1 MKNKSFGL
9 DIGATTIKA
18 VWLSW
23 QNNGF
28 LFKSASTLPAPIK
41 GILSES
47 PLDQDEMA
55 KAIRKLVIESAK
67 ITTPY
72 VNVSLPENQVYTRII
87 EMPVL
92 SDKELSSAIYWEAEQ
107 HIPVPLTTVTLDW
120 RVLKRPEN
128 QKDDPKMAV
137 LLVGAPTMLIDKY
150 EKILSI
156 AGLAITS
163 IETEILS
170 VIRALI
176 FPFSQGGADNF
187 PNSLIVNIGAVST
200 SFAIVKKGIIVFTY
214 AIATG
219 GTAINRAI
227 STDFGFSVLQAE
239 EYKKTYGVSQEFSGG
254 KIGQTT
260 MPILMSIISEIKK
273 SLAFY
278 GEKYKNEEPVRQII
292 LTGGTAKLPGISAY
306 FAKQCG
312 IEAVVGNPW
321 NALSSQEVPK
331 EILDNAPDYTIAA
344 GLAMRDYE

>member
-128 QKDDPKMAV
+128 QKDDPKWRTQEDV
-137 LLVGAPTMLIDKY
+137 
-150 EKILSI
+150 ELS
-156 AGLAITS
+156 
-163 IETEILS
+163 
-170 VIRALI
+170 
-176 FPFSQGGADNF
+176 
-187 PNSLIVNIGAVST
+187 
-200 SFAIVKKGIIVFTY
+200 
-214 AIATG
+214 
-219 GTAINRAI
+219 
-227 STDFGFSVLQAE
+227 
-239 EYKKTYGVSQEFSGG
+239 
-254 KIGQTT
+254 
-260 MPILMSIISEIKK
+260 
-273 SLAFY
+273 
-278 GEKYKNEEPVRQII
+278 
-292 LTGGTAKLPGISAY
+292 
-306 FAKQCG
+306 C
-312 IEAVVGNPW
+312 
-321 NALSSQEVPK
+321 
-331 EILDNAPDYTIAA
+331 
-344 GLAMRDYE
+344 